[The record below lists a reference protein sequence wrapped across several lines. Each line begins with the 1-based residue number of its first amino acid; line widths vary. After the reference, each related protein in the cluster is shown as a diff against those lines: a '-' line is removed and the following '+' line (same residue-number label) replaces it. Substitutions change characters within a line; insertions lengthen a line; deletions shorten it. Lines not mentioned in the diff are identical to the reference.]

1 MDLGREGP
9 CQLSRLGSDCLE
21 NSSAEETLG
30 VLVCSKL
37 SLSQQWALA
46 AGMANS
52 ILGCANR
59 STTSR
64 VREEIILLY
73 SALTRLHLE

>member
-1 MDLGREGP
+1 MIQAGACLG
-9 CQLSRLGSDCLE
+9 

-30 VLVCSKL
+30 VLVCSEL

-46 AGMANS
+46 ARMANS
-52 ILGCANR
+52 VLGCANR
-59 STTSR
+59 STISR
-64 VREEIILLY
+64 VREGITLLY